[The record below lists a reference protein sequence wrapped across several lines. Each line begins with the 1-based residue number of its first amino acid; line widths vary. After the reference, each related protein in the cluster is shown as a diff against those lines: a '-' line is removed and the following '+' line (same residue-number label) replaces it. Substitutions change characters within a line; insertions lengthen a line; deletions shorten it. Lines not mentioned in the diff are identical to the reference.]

1 MKSQIGFNA
10 LNLQSDASLRS
21 KVFITFIASVLRS
34 YIMRK
39 TTKKQNDGSKNYTF
53 ETCLKT
59 LGRIEATRKPSTNEY
74 NVLYELTNHQ
84 KEILSCLELT
94 QKVVNKTYKYWVSYQ
109 NLKV

>member
-53 ETCLKT
+53 EACLKT

-94 QKVVNKTYKYWVSYQ
+94 QKVVNKTYKY
-109 NLKV
+109 